1 MCMEPLFSKSSSDR
15 GSFAIWAGC
24 FQLQILI
31 TETMTGKLMLRNYN
45 IFRCD
50 HGIMAML
57 LQKIILWSYMMKY
70 LWIKLCDA

>member
-1 MCMEPLFSKSSSDR
+1 
-15 GSFAIWAGC
+15 
-24 FQLQILI
+24 
-31 TETMTGKLMLRNYN
+31 MLRNYN